1 MVPLTACAAITP
13 RVRCHRHNAGV
24 DHIGRPLIEPLGDEV
39 FAIDTQMAGHAGITS
54 SYLIRGSRPCLIE
67 TGTALS
73 APVVMQALTELG
85 IGAEDLATVVVTHIH
100 LDHAGGVG
108 DIAAAYPHSQVVVHE
123 KGARHLADPTK
134 LVASAQRV
142 FGPDMDRMFGPLIA
156 TPAERLTTLGE
167 EGFVDLGD
175 GRRLDAFHNPG
186 HASHHVALVDSQTGD
201 LYTGDAAGVFV
212 PDTAEVR
219 PATPPPDFDLD
230 LALQSLRRMRDAR
243 PTRLLFSHFGPVI
256 DVELVFNQSEE
267 ELRYWVEQVSGAYH
281 AGLDL
286 EHAIAMVKEKDRERH
301 PDFYTDAERAIKFEE
316 LSSTA
321 AQVAGIWR
329 WLEKTE
335 PE

>member
-1 MVPLTACAAITP
+1 MS
-13 RVRCHRHNAGV
+13 RHNATV
-24 DHIGRPLIEPLGDEV
+24 DNHEPQPITDDLGEDV

-73 APVVMQALTELG
+73 APVVIAALAELG
-85 IGAEDLATVVVTHIH
+85 IGQDDLATVVVTHIH

-108 DIAAAYPHSQVVVHE
+108 DIAAAYPNAQVVVHE

-156 TPAERLTTLGE
+156 TPAERLTTLSE
-167 EGFVDLGD
+167 KGFVDLGD
-175 GRRLDAFHNPG
+175 GRRLNAFHNPG

-219 PATPPPDFDLD
+219 PATPPPDFDFD
-230 LALQSLRRMRDAR
+230 LALDSLQRMRDAA
-243 PTRLLFSHFGPVI
+243 PTRLLFSHFGPVT
-256 DVELVFNQSEE
+256 DVELVFDQSEE
-267 ELRYWVEQVSGAYH
+267 ELRYWVEQVSQAYH
-281 AGLDL
+281 AHMDL

-301 PDFYTDAERAIKFEE
+301 PSFYGDDERALKFEE
-316 LSSTA
+316 LSSTG
-321 AQVAGIWR
+321 AQVSGIWR
-329 WLEKTE
+329 WLEKNSQPATQ
-335 PE
+335 

>member
-1 MVPLTACAAITP
+1 MS
-13 RVRCHRHNAGV
+13 RHNAGV
-24 DHIGRPLIEPLGDEV
+24 DNSPASNDASTPIIDALGDEV

-73 APVVMQALTELG
+73 APVVIAALTELG
-85 IGAEDLATVVVTHIH
+85 ITRDDLATVVVTHIH

-108 DIAAAYPHSQVVVHE
+108 DIAAAYPNAQVVVHE

-156 TPAERLTTLGE
+156 TPAQRLTTLGE
-167 EGFVDLGD
+167 KGFVDLGD
-175 GRRLDAFHNPG
+175 GRRLDTFHNPG
-186 HASHHVALVDSQTGD
+186 HASHHVALVDSHTGD

-230 LALQSLRRMRDAR
+230 LALDSLRKMREAE
-243 PTRLLFSHFGPVI
+243 PTRLLFSHFGAVD
-256 DVELVFNQSEE
+256 DVERVFEE
-267 ELRYWVEQVSGAYH
+267 SIAELHYWVEQVSDAYH
-281 AGLDL
+281 AGMDLD
-286 EHAIAMVKEKDRERH
+286 HAVALVKEKDRARH
-301 PDFYTDAERAIKFEE
+301 PDFYADEERAAKFEE
-316 LSSTA
+316 LSSTG
-321 AQVAGIWR
+321 AQVSGIWR
-329 WLEKTE
+329 WLEKSGA
-335 PE
+335 

>member
-1 MVPLTACAAITP
+1 MS
-13 RVRCHRHNAGV
+13 RHNAV
-24 DHIGRPLIEPLGDEV
+24 VENLPTPLIDSLGDEV
-39 FAIDTQMAGHAGITS
+39 YAIDTQMAGHAGITS

-73 APVVMQALTELG
+73 APVVIDALAKLG
-85 IGAEDLATVVVTHIH
+85 IGPDDLATVVVTHIH

-108 DIAAAYPHSQVVVHE
+108 DIAAAYPHAQVVVHE

-156 TPAERLTTLGE
+156 TPTERLVTLGE

-219 PATPPPDFDLD
+219 PATPPPDFDLG
-230 LALQSLRRMRDAR
+230 LALDSLSRMRDAK
-243 PTRLLFSHFGPVI
+243 PARLLFSHFGPVT
-256 DVELVFNQSEE
+256 DVELVFEQSEE
-267 ELRYWVEQVSGAYH
+267 ELRYWVEQVSQAYH
-281 AGLDL
+281 AGMDL

-301 PDFYTDAERAIKFEE
+301 PAFYSDDERAIKFEE
-316 LSSTA
+316 LSSTG
-321 AQVAGIWR
+321 AQVSGIWR
-329 WLEKTE
+329 WLEKSNE
-335 PE
+335 S